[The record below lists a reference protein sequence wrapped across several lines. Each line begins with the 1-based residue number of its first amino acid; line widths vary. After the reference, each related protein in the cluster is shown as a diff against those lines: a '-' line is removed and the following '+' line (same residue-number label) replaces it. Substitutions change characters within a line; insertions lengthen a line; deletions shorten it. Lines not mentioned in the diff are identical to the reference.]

1 MRLAAYSAATGVT
14 SRVVEVLGALNESFE
29 SKRVSQGSLHLLPGR
44 EPAACGQ
51 CGERRTLEVRLRL
64 PAGFLAIANAN
75 SLEAAVRGP
84 LRASLD
90 PRSARRRAAPRG
102 ASFQTSGPPGTA
114 SLFLDPWPDERGGR
128 S

>member
-51 CGERRTLEVRLRL
+51 CGERRTLEVRRRL
-64 PAGFLAIANAN
+64 PAQLIAIANAH
-75 SLEAAVRGP
+75 SLERRP
-84 LRASLD
+84 LRPTL
-90 PRSARRRAAPRG
+90 
-102 ASFQTSGPPGTA
+102 PPGIY
-114 SLFLDPWPDERGGR
+114 G
-128 S
+128 